1 MSFLTSPN
9 SSLTVRT
16 SWLVAA
22 KTMALAFTI
31 AIPLLLVRRMPQH
44 DFGLYKQI
52 FLVVGTA
59 VDLLPLGFGLT
70 AYYFLPRD
78 EHHRHH
84 TVLNVVVFTTAV
96 ATLFATVLSLFPSLL
111 ILVFS
116 EPAAARFAPW
126 VGTIIVLWVLGSF
139 LEIVTIAEQ
148 DFKVATFAILA
159 IQATRAAFF
168 LMAAIFSGTVGAL
181 VFAAVAQGLVQVG
194 ALMAYLCTRFPGFWR
209 AFDRSFFRH
218 QFAYAIPFGIAGTLW
233 TLQSDLHSYFVSH
246 QFGAAAYA
254 VYAIGCFQLPFVGI
268 VGDSVGSVMIPR
280 ISLFQHEQRTRE
292 ILLLTARVMRK
303 LAAVHFP
310 AYAFLLVMR
319 REFIVGLFTD
329 RYLASIPV
337 FAVNL
342 TLIPLAILLVDPI
355 MRAYAEH
362 RHFLVKLHG
371 LLFAGLTVAL
381 YFSVKRFGLVGAITL
396 MVVSNCAGRIV
407 TVARVVRILKVEP
420 RDIALFTDVGK
431 IGVAAAAAGLLTA
444 IARTLVAGAPP
455 LVALAVCGVW
465 FSIVYAAA
473 ILASRVITPDEWRLV
488 QSVLP
493 PGSGHSS
500 GRMKVA
506 TSIQD

>member
-1 MSFLTSPN
+1 MSFLSSPN

-31 AIPLLLVRRMPQH
+31 AIPLLLGRRMPQH

-78 EHHRHH
+78 EDHRHH

-148 DFKVATFAILA
+148 DFKIATFAILA

-371 LLFAGLTVAL
+371 LLFVGLTLAL
-381 YFSVKRFGLVGAITL
+381 YFSVRRFGLVGAITL
-396 MVVSNCAGRIV
+396 MVVSNYVGRIA

-444 IARTLVAGAPP
+444 VARTLVAGAPP

-465 FSIVYAAA
+465 FSIVYAAV

-500 GRMKVA
+500 GTMKVA